1 MTANGIDVK
10 NWQYFN
16 SNTFPLKV
24 VLNSAE
30 KDDGII
36 QIIYKVKVLV
46 KTIIMFEDSL
56 VQRRLINCKAGV
68 YILQI

>member
-10 NWQYFN
+10 NCQYFN

-46 KTIIMFEDSL
+46 KTKYGFL
-56 VQRRLINCKAGV
+56 
-68 YILQI
+68 

>member
-10 NWQYFN
+10 NCQYFN

-36 QIIYKVKVLV
+36 QIIYKVIFVEIEV
-46 KTIIMFEDSL
+46 CS
-56 VQRRLINCKAGV
+56 
-68 YILQI
+68 

>member
-10 NWQYFN
+10 NCQYFN

-36 QIIYKVKVLV
+36 QIIYKVIFVE
-46 KTIIMFEDSL
+46 FEVCSCHYGL
-56 VQRRLINCKAGV
+56 NKFLFAF
-68 YILQI
+68 

>member
-10 NWQYFN
+10 NCQYFN

-24 VLNSAE
+24 VLNSAQ
-30 KDDGII
+30 KDHGII

-46 KTIIMFEDSL
+46 KTKYGFLEFKSL
-56 VQRRLINCKAGV
+56 RCNDICTYKDCS
-68 YILQI
+68 